1 MLTPLK
7 AIWEKCLD
15 CCCGQYNEVSSC
27 KITTCPLHSFRI
39 GPKPKEKRIPG
50 NVEEKENT
58 LIHQQ

>member
-15 CCCGQYNEVSSC
+15 CCCGQYKEVQRC

-39 GPKPKEKRIPG
+39 GPKPKEERMP
-50 NVEEKENT
+50 EKG
-58 LIHQQ
+58 